1 MVYNLQLLRTHLS
14 GSYHHVLFQDLYQM
28 RLITAKAIKILLI
41 LFHNSLGYLCV
52 LSGGQ
57 MFPAKS
63 YKPNFENN
71 LYARSY
77 LSLFMDLNRNE
88 TMFHC
93 RVAGNM
99 NETRG
104 GKQTCLFHDRRSQT
118 EQHKRALM
126 AKDRTDTCAIAVRS
140 SNKYDA
146 TSSPVKK
153 RKHIN
158 YI

>member
-1 MVYNLQLLRTHLS
+1 MVIKLRVSTVNNSSLSIDDHLFARIE
-14 GSYHHVLFQDLYQM
+14 GVEKTPHGDHEQH
-28 RLITAKAIKILLI
+28 KAQ
-41 LFHNSLGYLCV
+41 G
-52 LSGGQ
+52 
-57 MFPAKS
+57 
-63 YKPNFENN
+63 
-71 LYARSY
+71 
-77 LSLFMDLNRNE
+77 
-88 TMFHC
+88 C

-104 GKQTCLFHDRRSQT
+104 GKQTCLFDDRRSQT